1 MVYTSDYPIISLTV
15 DVALVSAAGRVLLV
29 ERGGEPYAGRLA
41 LPGGF
46 VDVDEDL
53 ETSARR
59 ELEEETGLRVDGP
72 LHQLG
77 AYGRPDR
84 DPRGRTVTVVF
95 WAALDHEPAV
105 AGGDD
110 AASAGWFALTGAG
123 GVLAEPDRLAFDHA
137 EVLHDVAARAA
148 SA

>member
-1 MVYTSDYPIISLTV
+1 MVYTSDYPIIALTV

-29 ERGGEPYAGRLA
+29 ERGRDPYAGRLA

-59 ELEEETGLRVDGP
+59 ELREETGLGVDGP

-77 AYGRPDR
+77 AYGHPDR

-95 WAALDHEPAV
+95 CANLDDEPEV

-110 AASAGWFALTGAG
+110 AAEAGWYPLTGAA
-123 GVLAEPDRLAFDHA
+123 GVLADPDRLAFDHA
-137 EVLHDVAARAA
+137 EVLQDVAARAA

>member
-15 DVALVSAAGRVLLV
+15 DVALVSATGRVLLV
-29 ERGGEPYAGRLA
+29 ERGQDPYAGLLA

-59 ELEEETGLRVDGP
+59 ELREETGLRVEAP
-72 LHQLG
+72 LEQLG

-84 DPRGRTVTVVF
+84 DPRGRTVSVVF
-95 WAALDHEPAV
+95 WAQLDDEPDAV
-105 AGGDD
+105 GGDD
-110 AASAGWFALTGAG
+110 AAAAHWFALTGAD
-123 GVLAEPDRLAFDHA
+123 GVLADPDRLAFDHA
-137 EVLHDVAARAA
+137 EVLRAVASRTGA
-148 SA
+148 